1 MKRKILIYS
10 IIISCI
16 MTLTQNTECRFS
28 GDSNIQEYSIFNT
41 YDETVCP
48 KDYSFCSTETEF
60 SLPRPTNFTNIP
72 RSLSVAKRTLTRG
85 NDSFCLLK
93 DGKLLNKRST
103 TQYINNL
110 NRFPSGLTESTH
122 HLISLRK
129 LVI

>member
-1 MKRKILIYS
+1 MKRTILIYS
-10 IIISCI
+10 AIIFCI
-16 MTLTQNTECRFS
+16 MTLTQNTECRLF
-28 GDSNIQEYSIFNT
+28 GEEKIQEFSVFNT
-41 YDETVCP
+41 NDESVCP
-48 KDYSFCSTETEF
+48 EDYSFSSTETEF

-110 NRFPSGLTESTH
+110 NRCPSGLTEPTH